1 MLESNPLANWEIAEG
16 LVGIK
21 VEEESPT
28 FGGFVLPIG
37 ERSPSF
43 KGEIV
48 MAHPNDNLV
57 VGDKVKFNPFSGW
70 YDKDFDVLWTER
82 KQVFL
87 TEKINL
93 VDSK

>member
-1 MLESNPLANWEIAEG
+1 MLENWSVKQGIVA
-16 LVGIK
+16 IK

-43 KGEIV
+43 KGEIAI
-48 MAHPNDNLV
+48 AHPNDNLV
-57 VGDKVKFNPFSGW
+57 IGQQVKFNPFSGW
-70 YDKDFDVLWTER
+70 YDKDLEVLWIDV
-82 KQVFL
+82 QQIIAA
-87 TEKINL
+87 EKINL